1 MPSAVTPQRRGWD
14 QGSDNETNDVSVDSS
29 SDGISSRSSKRSRLN
44 VNGDSSASQRPLLP
58 NGYISQVKGHH
69 KRDLVRLE
77 TTPFDYQPGS
87 IVRVKL
93 ANFVTY
99 TAVEFFPGPSLN
111 MVIGPN
117 GTGKS
122 TLVCAICLGMG
133 WGPKHLG
140 RAKDV
145 SEFVKHGCQEATIEI
160 ELQGRP
166 EQRNPL
172 LRCVIKRDGNQSYYY
187 INDKSS
193 PRKDVIDLA
202 RSFAIQIDNLCQFL
216 PQDKV
221 VEFAAMTPVELLW
234 STQRAVAPQE
244 MLDWHKELKSLRIN
258 QRAVQAQNLQDV
270 ETLTNLEGR
279 QRMQEADV
287 ERMREREAIKEKVEK
302 LVLAAPIVEF
312 RETRAKHNEMKQRRI
327 EAQNSLQ
334 QLQKEVEPSLRAV
347 NTKQR
352 YRDQMK
358 QLVTERKRLI
368 ETTDKRADTYAKKV
382 NNFQDKIQEVE
393 AEKENE
399 KKGSKTNLSE
409 ARRLDQVI
417 TGLKKQLEQQPI
429 DFDVSTY
436 NENIRAKE
444 REVRECRE
452 KGGELQ
458 QNRSDLDR
466 QGVERNQR
474 IERARRDLEN
484 LESQAGRQ
492 YEKLVKENADTAK
505 AWDWIQQHQGE
516 FEKHVYGPPILE
528 CSVKDPKYVDLVE
541 STLGGTEFTA
551 FTVQTSNDMR
561 KLHQQLYNV
570 LNLGR
575 ITIKTVMGTLDNFP
589 PPVSRED
596 LRRYGLEGWVLDHVI
611 GPDAV
616 LAMLCESS
624 NLHRTGIAI
633 QDTTPQQFDVLQ
645 NSQIPR
651 WVTRKNFYRINRRRE
666 YGASAFSTNVS
677 EVRPA
682 RFWTDQPVDTAA
694 KRDLQVKIDE
704 CTEETQTIRA
714 EIEGIGG
721 QLSVLKNKVAEL
733 DDEKRVLQEEKE
745 AKQRAVNAFKAIPI
759 RIAQHEEKL
768 ASHNKLLG
776 TVRDRLQALDD
787 KQDDLTL
794 EKGRAAL
801 AYASVVEALQ
811 KAHNEACEAELMLIE
826 AASDFEVLSDRES
839 EVKQQLETRQ
849 REVDEIAAATTQ
861 LNAQAKKLMAE
872 CKRINEGLDD
882 ATRDYLSEIAAR
894 MSPEDLQNEIE
905 SEKARLD
912 LMHEGN
918 GGVIREYEERQ
929 KKIDALKTR
938 LQGIEAA
945 LEEFNVNIKTV
956 RDMWEPRLDK
966 LVKQISASFAFNMK
980 QINCAGEVSV
990 RKDEEYDQ
998 WEIQIQV
1005 KFRENE
1011 PLTILDSHRQ
1021 SGGERAVSTIFYLMS
1036 LQSLTRSPFRVVDEI
1051 NQGMDPRNERLVH
1064 ARMVSIATGND
1075 EQQFQPDDEDN
1086 DANDGENG
1094 SRPRSMGGGSQY
1106 FLITPKLLHG
1116 LRYERGMRVLC
1127 IASGEYMPKDH
1138 TCVDFRGCVNIKRA
1152 IMAGVR

>member
-1 MPSAVTPQRRGWD
+1 MPSAVTPQRRRRD
-14 QGSDNETNDVSVDSS
+14 QGSGDEADGDSTRSS
-29 SDGISSRSSKRSRLN
+29 SDSMSSRSSKRFRLN
-44 VNGDSSASQRPLLP
+44 LNGDASSSQRPLLP
-58 NGYISQVKGHH
+58 NGYLSQVNGHYR
-69 KRDLVRLE
+69 RDLAQSE
-77 TTPFDYQPGS
+77 TIPLKYQPGS

-145 SEFVKHGCQEATIEI
+145 SEFVKHGCQESTIEI

-166 EQRNPL
+166 EERNPV

-193 PRKDVIDLA
+193 PRKDVVDLA

-244 MLDWHKELKSLRIN
+244 MLDWHKELKLLRTN
-258 QRAVQAQNLQDV
+258 QRIVQAQNLQDV

-302 LVLAAPIVEF
+302 LVLAGPIVEF

-334 QLQKEVEPSLRAV
+334 ELQKEVEPSLRAV
-347 NTKQR
+347 NAKQR
-352 YRDQMK
+352 YRDKMK
-358 QLVTERKRLI
+358 QLAAERKRLI
-368 ETTDKRADTYAKKV
+368 ETTDKRADTYARKV
-382 NNFQDKIQEVE
+382 NGFQDKIQEVE

-399 KKGSKTNLSE
+399 KKGSKVNLSE

-417 TGLKKQLEQQPI
+417 TGLQKQLEQQPI
-429 DFDVSTY
+429 EFDVSTY
-436 NENIRAKE
+436 NENIRGKE

-466 QGVERNQR
+466 QGVERIQR
-474 IERARRDLEN
+474 IERGRRDLEN

-492 YEKLVKENADTAK
+492 YEKLVKDNADTAR

-516 FEKHVYGPPILE
+516 FEKHVYGPPMLE
-528 CSVKDPKYVDLVE
+528 CSVKDSKYVDLVE
-541 STLGGTEFTA
+541 ATLGGTDFTA

-575 ITIKTVMGTLDNFP
+575 ITIKTVLGTLDNFP

-596 LRRYGLEGWVLDHVI
+596 LRHYGLEGWVLDHI
-611 GPDAV
+611 AGPDAV

-624 NLHRTGIAI
+624 NMHRTGIAI

-645 NSQIPR
+645 NSPIPR

-682 RFWTDQPVDTAA
+682 RFWTDQPVDTTA
-694 KRDLQVKIDE
+694 KRDLQLKIDDW
-704 CTEETQTIRA
+704 TEETRTIRA
-714 EIEGIGG
+714 EIEGIGR
-721 QLSVLKNKVAEL
+721 QLSGLKTKVAEL
-733 DDEKRVLQEEKE
+733 EDEKRTLQEEKE

-768 ASHNKLLG
+768 TSHNKLLA

-801 AYASVVEALQ
+801 AYASVVETLQ
-811 KAHNEACEAELMLIE
+811 KAHDEAYEAELMLIE
-826 AASDFEVLSDRES
+826 ATSDFEVLSERES
-839 EVKQQLETRQ
+839 DVKQQLETRQ
-849 REVDEIAAATTQ
+849 REVEEIAIATTQ

-872 CKRINEGLDD
+872 CKKINEGLDD
-882 ATRDYLSEIAAR
+882 ATRDYLSDIAAR
-894 MSPEDLQNEIE
+894 MTPEDLQNEIE

-929 KKIDALKTR
+929 KKIDSLRTR
-938 LQGIEAA
+938 LQGIEIA
-945 LEEFNVNIKTV
+945 LEEFNVNIKVV
-956 RDMWEPRLDK
+956 RDKWEPRLDK
-966 LVKQISASFAFNMK
+966 LVKRISASFAFNMK

-990 RKDEEYDQ
+990 HKDEEYDQ
-998 WEIQIQV
+998 WAIQIQV

-1075 EQQFQPDDEDN
+1075 EQQFEPEDEDN
-1086 DANDGENG
+1086 DVNDEEHGN
-1094 SRPRSMGGGSQY
+1094 MGGGSQY

-1138 TCVDFRGCVNIKRA
+1138 TSVDFRGCVDIKRRM
-1152 IMAGVR
+1152 MATAR

>member
-1 MPSAVTPQRRGWD
+1 MPSAVTPQRRAKD
-14 QGSDNETNDVSVDSS
+14 SVSEHQIDIDSADSS
-29 SDGISSRSSKRSRLN
+29 SDGTYSRSSKKARLN
-44 VNGDSSASQRPLLP
+44 LNGDTSSSQRSLFPHGQL
-58 NGYISQVKGHH
+58 SQIDAHH
-69 KRDLVRLE
+69 GRNIAKPRTNALE
-77 TTPFDYQPGS
+77 FQPGS

-99 TAVEFFPGPSLN
+99 TAVEFFPGSSLN

-133 WGPKHLG
+133 WGAKHLG
-140 RAKDV
+140 RAKEV
-145 SEFVKHGCQEATIEI
+145 SEFVKHGCHEATIEI

-166 EQRNPL
+166 QQRNPV
-172 LRCVIKRDGNQSYYY
+172 LRCVIKRDGNPSSFY
-187 INDKSS
+187 INDKPS
-193 PRKDVIDLA
+193 PRKEVMDLA
-202 RSFAIQIDNLCQFL
+202 KSFAIQIDNLCQFL

-221 VEFAAMTPVELLW
+221 VEFAAMTPVELLS

-244 MLDWHKELKSLRIN
+244 MLDWHQELKVLRSN
-258 QRAVQAQNLQDV
+258 QHDLQAQNLQDL
-270 ETLTNLEGR
+270 ETLANLESR

-287 ERMREREAIKEKVEK
+287 ERMREREAIKQNLEK
-302 LVLAAPIVEF
+302 LVLAGPIVQF
-312 RETRAKHNEMKQRRI
+312 RETRSKHNEMKKRRI
-327 EAQNSLQ
+327 EAQSSLEE
-334 QLQKEVEPSLRAV
+334 LRKEVEPSLRAV
-347 NTKQR
+347 NAKQQ

-358 QLVTERKRLI
+358 QLVAERKRLI
-368 ETTDKRADTYAKKV
+368 ETTDKRADVYAKKV
-382 NNFQDKIQEVE
+382 NSFQDRFQEIE

-399 KKGSKTNLSE
+399 KKGSKANLSE
-409 ARRLDQVI
+409 VRRLDQVI

-429 DFDVSTY
+429 EFDVSTY

-444 REVRECRE
+444 REVRECRG

-474 IERARRDLEN
+474 IERGRKDLEN

-492 YEKLVKENADTAK
+492 YEKLVTENADTAK
-505 AWDWIQQHQGE
+505 AWDWIQEHQGE
-516 FEKHVYGPPILE
+516 FEKHVYGPPMLE
-528 CSVKDPKYVDLVE
+528 CSVKDPKYMDLVE
-541 STLGGTEFTA
+541 ATLGGTDFTA
-551 FTVQTSNDMR
+551 FTVQTSNDMS

-570 LNLGR
+570 LKLGR
-575 ITIKTVMGTLDNFP
+575 ITIRTVLGTLENFP
-589 PPVSRED
+589 PPVSREQ
-596 LRRYGLEGWVLDHVI
+596 LRHYGLEGWVLDHVT
-611 GPDAV
+611 GPDAI

-633 QDTTPQQFDVLQ
+633 QDTTPQQFEVLQ
-645 NSQIPR
+645 NSPIPR

-666 YGASAFSTNVS
+666 YGASAFSTSVS

-682 RFWTDQPVDTAA
+682 RVWTDQPVDTTA
-694 KRDLQVKIDE
+694 KRDLQMKVDDW
-704 CTEETQTIRA
+704 TEETRSIRA
-714 EIEGIGG
+714 QIEEIGR
-721 QLSVLKNKVAEL
+721 QLSGLKNKVADLE
-733 DDEKRVLQEEKE
+733 DEKRVLQEEKE
-745 AKQRAVNAFKAIPI
+745 AKQKAVNAFRAIPI

-768 ASHNKLLG
+768 NSHNKLLA

-794 EKGRAAL
+794 EKAQAAL
-801 AYASVVEALQ
+801 AYASAVETLQ
-811 KAHNEACEAELMLIE
+811 KAHDGMYEAELMLIE
-826 AASDFEVLSDRES
+826 ATSDFEVLSERES

-849 REVDEIAAATTQ
+849 REVDKIIVATTQ
-861 LNAQAKKLMAE
+861 LNTQARTLMAE
-872 CKRINEGLDD
+872 CQKINEGLDD
-882 ATRDYLSEIAAR
+882 ATREYLSELAAR
-894 MSPEDLQNEIE
+894 MTPEDLQNEME

-929 KKIDALKTR
+929 KKIDLLKNR
-938 LQGIEAA
+938 LQSIEAA
-945 LEEFNVNIKTV
+945 LKEFDANIKTV
-956 RDMWEPRLDK
+956 RDKWEPRLDK
-966 LVKQISASFAFNMK
+966 LVKRISASFAFNMK
-980 QINCAGEVSV
+980 QISCAGEVSV
-990 RKDEEYDQ
+990 HKDEEYDQ
-998 WEIQIQV
+998 WAIQIQV

-1011 PLTILDSHRQ
+1011 PLTVLDSHRQ

-1075 EQQFQPDDEDN
+1075 EQQYHAEDEDDDTDHEDN
-1086 DANDGENG
+1086 S
-1094 SRPRSMGGGSQY
+1094 SRHRSMGGGSQY

-1116 LRYERGMRVLC
+1116 LRYKRGMRVLC
-1127 IASGEYMPKDH
+1127 IASGEYMPEDH
-1138 TCVDFRGCVNIKRA
+1138 TRVDFRGCLESKRKMMVTA
-1152 IMAGVR
+1152 R